1 MALIVAGAIQ
11 SNINFRNII
20 INGDMSIAQ
29 RSTSASSI
37 TSSGYHSC
45 DRWQLSVGNM
55 GTWTQSQSTDV
66 PTGQGFAKSTK
77 LDCTTADA
85 SPASGDVLVFAQYI
99 EGQNLQYLKK
109 GTSSAESLTCSFW
122 VKSNKTGTYILE
134 LKDDNNRTINKS
146 YTVSSADTWEKKTI
160 TYDGDTTGT
169 IDNDNTTGLELNF
182 WLGAGSDLT
191 SGTLQTSWGSKVNA
205 NRAVGNVNLADS
217 TSNEW
222 YITGVQ
228 LEASDT
234 ASNFEHLP
242 FDVTLDRCK
251 RYFQK
256 TYPLIN
262 SPGAD
267 TDDGM
272 VFNRIN
278 GQFSNKPYPARFEKE
293 VRIHT
298 PTITVYSKTGTSGSV
313 SNFGTGVG
321 HSSNDAINT
330 IYNIGSTG
338 FGYISGHG
346 GTAGQGFGLHYTVDA
361 EL

>member
-1 MALIVAGAIQ
+1 MSQQTDAPSGSGFVKSLKFLEAGSGGNPSAADRNFIQ
-11 SNINFRNII
+11 
-20 INGDMSIAQ
+20 Q
-29 RSTSASSI
+29 R
-37 TSSGYHSC
+37 
-45 DRWQLSVGNM
+45 
-55 GTWTQSQSTDV
+55 
-66 PTGQGFAKSTK
+66 
-77 LDCTTADA
+77 
-85 SPASGDVLVFAQYI
+85 I

-109 GTSSAESLTCSFW
+109 GTSSAKQLTLSFH
-122 VKSNKTGTYILE
+122 VKSTVTGTYIAE
-134 LKDDNNRTINKS
+134 LFDNDNSRQVSKA
-146 YTVSSADTWEKKTI
+146 YTVSSADTWEYKTI
-160 TYDGDTTGT
+160 TFPADTTGT
-169 IDNDNTTGLELNF
+169 LDNDNGSSLHLNLYF
-182 WLGAGSDLT
+182 TAGSSFT
-191 SGTLQTSWGSKVNA
+191 SGTLNTTWNSNTNA
-205 NRAVGNVNLADS
+205 NRAVGQVNVVASANGAIQ
-217 TSNEW
+217 W
-222 YITGVQ
+222 TGVQ

-234 ASNFEHLP
+234 ASDFEHLP
-242 FDVTLDRCK
+242 FDVSLDRCK

-298 PTITVYSKTGTSGSV
+298 PTITVYSKTGESGKV

-330 IYNIGSTG
+330 IFNIGSTG